1 MAYKNIYKHQNN
13 YNLSNIIISSDGKCL
28 IDW

>member
-1 MAYKNIYKHQNN
+1 MAYKNIYKYQNN

-28 IDW
+28 ID

>member
-13 YNLSNIIISSDGKCL
+13 YNLSNIIISSEGKYL
-28 IDW
+28 ID

>member
-13 YNLSNIIISSDGKCL
+13 YNLSNIIISSDGKYL
-28 IDW
+28 IK

>member
-13 YNLSNIIISSDGKCL
+13 YNLSNIIISSDGKYL
-28 IDW
+28 ID

>member
-13 YNLSNIIISSDGKCL
+13 YNLSNIIISSDGKYL
-28 IDW
+28 IE

>member
-13 YNLSNIIISSDGKCL
+13 YNLSNIIISSEGKYL
-28 IDW
+28 IE

>member
-13 YNLSNIIISSDGKCL
+13 YNLSNIIISNDGKYL
-28 IDW
+28 IE